1 MINEISSII
10 DIAKLLTEYEILT
23 KYLIKKINKKE
34 YIDREE
40 LKDLLIAF
48 DFDIEDKEIES
59 NE

>member
-1 MINEISSII
+1 MVKI
-10 DIAKLLTEYEILT
+10 DDMVEVTKLLTEYEILT
-23 KYLIKKINKKE
+23 KYLIKKIVFGE

-48 DFDIEDKEIES
+48 GFKIEEKEKE